1 MHISKKDNLYK
12 LVKSLSKN
20 EKRYFQEFLKSN
32 TSPTLYKALF
42 NQIDKQSKH
51 DTDEIKLAFDSK
63 ANQLPV
69 IKSYLSKLILKS
81 LKNFHQNSGND
92 EKIQNSFLEIDLLLK
107 KDLLDQAEF
116 EIQKTIEICRESE
129 KLIPLL
135 QALDFQKFFLI
146 SKFGSSSHIIQK
158 DLNQIIDEQNQT
170 LGKLY
175 NLHQYELL
183 QANFYDQFHQSSG
196 LNPTVYTSLHTNPLL
211 TSDKSPESAQAR
223 LLQAEILY
231 SMHIFKDKNYPEA
244 RRSIEK
250 AIKYLEL
257 NPHLIGENPQ
267 SYLSLLNQEVQLL
280 LHLKNFIEVP
290 QLLDKIRQSSH
301 SFNASSGQTSL
312 RRIAMETYQLELQLY
327 AETRNFAKAHQ
338 LIPQIQGEFKHLLSP
353 VLRQWRTVLQYE
365 IMRVYFFEEN
375 YFKAIQIAQTI
386 LTAEHSKREAETL
399 IQTAFLLV
407 LIRLKQRN
415 FLELKRVLKSIEKIF
430 KQTASSNRKPSKTEK
445 QILKLLQIYPENI
458 LTARRHHHLAKQLK
472 TVKATQQK
480 NDAAGYEQYI
490 DWLGE
495 TFLSQSE
502 QD

>member
-12 LVKSLSKN
+12 LIKSLTKN

-32 TSPTLYKALF
+32 NSPTLYKTLF

-51 DTDEIKLAFDSK
+51 DTNEIKLAFDSK

-69 IKSYLSKLILKS
+69 IKTYLNKLILKS
-81 LKNFHQNSGND
+81 LKNFHQNSSND

-116 EIQKTIEICRESE
+116 EIRKIIEICRETE
-129 KLIPLL
+129 KLTPLL
-135 QALDFQKFFLI
+135 QALDFQKLFLI
-146 SKFGSSSHIIQK
+146 SKFGSSSPTIQK
-158 DLNQIIDEQNQT
+158 DLNQIIEEQNLT
-170 LGKLY
+170 LAKLY

-183 QANFYDQFHQSSG
+183 QANFYDQFHQSTG

-211 TSDKSPESAQAR
+211 TSEKSPESAQAR

-257 NPHLIGENPQ
+257 NPHLISENPK
-267 SYLSLLNQEVQLL
+267 SYLSLLNQQVQLL

-327 AETRNFAKAHQ
+327 AETRNFPKAHQ

-353 VLRQWRTVLQYE
+353 VLRQWRTILQYE
-365 IMRVYFFEEN
+365 IMRLYFYEEN

-386 LTAEHSKREAETL
+386 LTSEHSQRENETL

-415 FLELKRVLKSIEKIF
+415 FLELKKVLKSFDKIF
-430 KQTASSNRKPSKTEK
+430 KVGSGNRKPSKTEK
-445 QILKLLQIYPENI
+445 QILKLLQIYPDNI

-472 TVKATQQK
+472 IVKTTQQK
-480 NDAAGYEQYI
+480 AEAQGYEQYI

-495 TFLSQSE
+495 TFISQSE